1 MNLQANESLGVGL
14 ELFLVHE
21 VGHLVAV
28 DPSLDAG
35 AFGENA
41 VLVPFP
47 VFEMLVRLELVLG
60 SHPSATGFAVDIA
73 GFGSVSF
80 GRFDLDLRTVDS
92 TELVPSFLF
101 LVVEFLG
108 LRSNL
113 DTGVKFVV
121 NQFDLELKLE
131 VPVELV
137 RTKKGIRASLIGGS
151 QNGSVFNDVSR
162 GSVLLG
168 PSVECLAVKDRL
180 EFSGLVVLGVEE

>member
-1 MNLQANESLGVGL
+1 MNFANLDIAPGNAVRPRSFPDSMNLQANESLGVGL

-108 LRSNL
+108 LGSNL

-151 QNGSVFNDVSR
+151 QNGA
-162 GSVLLG
+162 VL
-168 PSVECLAVKDRL
+168 
-180 EFSGLVVLGVEE
+180 

>member
-1 MNLQANESLGVGL
+1 MQRCTAGSFPNSMNLQANESLGVGL

-47 VFEMLVRLELVLG
+47 VFEMLVRLEPVLG

-80 GRFDLDLRTVDS
+80 GGFDLDLRTVDS

-101 LVVEFLG
+101 LVVRVSSETD
-108 LRSNL
+108 L
-113 DTGVKFVV
+113 DSGIQLVV

-131 VPVELV
+131 VSIKFV
-137 RTKKGIRASLIGGS
+137 
-151 QNGSVFNDVSR
+151 
-162 GSVLLG
+162 
-168 PSVECLAVKDRL
+168 
-180 EFSGLVVLGVEE
+180 